1 MTLRRIIAGIEWR
14 VAHGGRFVSMSD
26 PVVYVSAALAWT
38 DYGNAV
44 PPCVNQPGDSCFPM
58 ACHQMGFETGNLTNL
73 HIIMEFQAGLG
84 WERPQG

>member
-1 MTLRRIIAGIEWR
+1 MEAGLFPCLIQWFMSLQPR
-14 VAHGGRFVSMSD
+14 HGQ
-26 PVVYVSAALAWT
+26 T
-38 DYGNAV
+38 GNAV

-58 ACHQMGFETGNLTNL
+58 ACHQMGFETGNLMNL